1 MKYLILAAVLIAA
14 GACATGAAPSSQ
26 AEAAQGGQSSSASAS
41 PNYEDA
47 RSSASDEEVRVARR
61 AYRGACE
68 RRNSTG
74 YCECMTGGMAQA
86 LSPSELAV
94 ATAAFTGAGVQVS
107 VQMRAHVEAVRTQV
121 DHGCATFH

>member
-1 MKYLILAAVLIAA
+1 MKYLILAVVLTAA
-14 GACATGAAPSSQ
+14 CTTGAAPSSQ
-26 AEAAQGGQSSSASAS
+26 AAIDQGAQSSSAASS
-41 PNYEDA
+41 PNYQDA
-47 RSSASDEEVRVARR
+47 RSTASDEEVRVARR

-68 RRNSTG
+68 LRNSTG

-94 ATAAFTGAGVQVS
+94 ATATFTGAS
-107 VQMRAHVEAVRTQV
+107 VQASAETRAHVAAVSAQV